1 MFLKLL
7 FETSVAHDLPCALEK
22 IVIAEVNRHKL
33 LLQGNQRSL
42 QGMSL
47 LEVINVFCSKN
58 LTLLAVESISEMKIW
73 GNENLRNE
81 IWGKSICSLKF
92 VHSHLS
98 KLKCGMRSVFIVC
111 KKL

>member
-47 LEVINVFCSKN
+47 LEVIKN

-81 IWGKSICSLKF
+81 IWGKAICSLKF